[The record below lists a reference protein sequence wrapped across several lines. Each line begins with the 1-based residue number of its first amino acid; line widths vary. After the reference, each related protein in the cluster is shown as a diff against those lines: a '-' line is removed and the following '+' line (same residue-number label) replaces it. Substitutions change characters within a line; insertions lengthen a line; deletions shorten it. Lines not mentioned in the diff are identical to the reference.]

1 MSFVSIKGLT
11 AGYGKS
17 VVLRGI
23 DLDVDEGE
31 SLAVVGKNGA
41 GKSTLLN
48 SFFGGTTIKGGTI
61 EVGGQALEKLP
72 GYRAPKQGV
81 TISPQGR
88 LILSHLSVQENLM
101 LGGAAGRKGHWTLQR
116 VFDLFP
122 ILKERRDRT
131 GTALSGGQQQML
143 AVGRALLGNP
153 RVLLLDEPS
162 EGLSPVMVDGLVDT
176 FNKIRA
182 AGTGVLVVE
191 QHLNLVRRVTQR
203 FVVMAKGEIIDRGRT
218 EDIDGEQHRAALAF

>member
-1 MSFVSIKGLT
+1 MSFLKIRGFS

-17 VVLRGI
+17 VVLRNI

-31 SLAVVGKNGA
+31 SVAVVGKNGA

-48 SFFGGTTIKGGTI
+48 SFFGGTTIKGGSI
-61 EVGGQALEKLP
+61 ELGGVAIQSLP
-72 GYRAPKQGV
+72 AYSAPKFGA

-88 LILSHLSVQENLM
+88 LVLPHLTIQENL
-101 LGGAAGRKGHWTLQR
+101 LLGAASGRGGQWNLAS
-116 VFDLFP
+116 VYELFP
-122 ILKERRDRT
+122 VLKERRDNP

-143 AVGRALLGNP
+143 AVGRALMGNP

-162 EGLSPVMVDGLVDT
+162 EGLSPVLVDSLTET
-176 FNKIRA
+176 FNRIRET
-182 AGTGVLVVE
+182 GTGILLVE

-203 FVVMAKGEIIDRGRT
+203 FVVMSKGEIIDRGLT
-218 EDIDGEQHRAALAF
+218 ADIDTEQHQKALAF

>member
-1 MSFVSIKGLT
+1 MSFISIRGLT

-23 DLDVDEGE
+23 DLEVDEGE
-31 SLAVVGKNGA
+31 SVAVVGKNGA
-41 GKSTLLN
+41 GKSTLIN
-48 SFFGGTTIKGGTI
+48 SFFGGTTLNGGSIT
-61 EVGGQALEKLP
+61 VGGVAVEKLP
-72 GYRAPKQGV
+72 AYAAPKHGV
-81 TISPQGR
+81 SVSPQGR
-88 LILSHLSVQENLM
+88 LILPHLTVQENL
-101 LGGAAGRKGHWTLQR
+101 LLGAASGRKGHWTLQR
-116 VFDLFP
+116 IFELFP
-122 ILKERRDRT
+122 ILQERRHRM

-153 RVLLLDEPS
+153 KVILLDEPT
-162 EGLSPVMVDGLVDT
+162 EGLSPILVDELVAT

-191 QHLNLVRRVTQR
+191 QHLNLVRRTTQR

-218 EDIDGEQHRAALAF
+218 EDIDSEQHRAALAF

>member
-1 MSFVSIKGLT
+1 MSFLQIKGLS

-17 VVLRGI
+17 VVLRGV
-23 DLDVDEGE
+23 DLAVDEGE
-31 SLAVVGKNGA
+31 SIAVVGKNGA

-48 SFFGGTTIKGGTI
+48 SFFGGTTIRGGSI
-61 EVGGQALEKLP
+61 EVGGVALQGLP
-72 GYRAPKQGV
+72 GYMASKHGV

-88 LILSHLSVQENLM
+88 LILPHLTVQENLL
-101 LGGAAGRKGHWTLQR
+101 LGAAAGRAGHWTLAAIHAM
-116 VFDLFP
+116 FP
-122 ILKERRDRT
+122 ILDERRNRM
-131 GTALSGGQQQML
+131 GNELSGGQQQML

-162 EGLSPVMVDGLVDT
+162 EGLAPLLVDELAAT

-182 AGTGVLVVE
+182 AGTGILIVE
-191 QHLNLVRRVTQR
+191 QHLSLVRRITQR

-218 EDIDGEQHRAALAF
+218 EDIDSAQHRAALAF

>member
-1 MSFVSIKGLT
+1 MSFVVVRGLT

-23 DLDVDEGE
+23 DLEVDEGE
-31 SLAVVGKNGA
+31 SVAVVGKNGA

-48 SFFGGTTIKGGTI
+48 SFFGGTTIRAGSIRLGDVAI
-61 EVGGQALEKLP
+61 ERLP
-72 GYRAPKQGV
+72 AYAAPKHGV
-81 TISPQGR
+81 SISPQGR
-88 LILSHLSVQENLM
+88 LILPHLTVRENL
-101 LGGAAGRKGHWTLQR
+101 LLGAASGRRGHWTLAR
-116 VFDLFP
+116 VHELFP
-122 ILKERRDRT
+122 ILQERRDKL

-162 EGLSPVMVDGLVDT
+162 EGLSPILVDDLAAT
-176 FNKIRA
+176 FNRIRE
-182 AGTGVLVVE
+182 AGTGVLIVE
-191 QHLNLVRRVTQR
+191 QHLTLVRRTTQR

-218 EDIDGEQHRAALAF
+218 EDLDTPQHRAALAF

>member
-1 MSFVSIKGLT
+1 MSFIRIQGLT

-23 DLDVDEGE
+23 DLTVDQGE
-31 SLAVVGKNGA
+31 SVAVVGKNGA

-48 SFFGGTTIKGGTI
+48 SFFGGTHIKGGTI
-61 EVGGQALEKLP
+61 EVGGKALEKMAAYAAP
-72 GYRAPKQGV
+72 GQGV

-88 LILSHLSVQENLM
+88 LILPHLTVQENL
-101 LGGAAGRKGHWTLQR
+101 LLGAASRRPGPWTLAK
-116 VFDLFP
+116 VYELFP
-122 ILKERRDRT
+122 ILQERKDKM

-162 EGLSPVMVDGLVDT
+162 EGLSPLLVDGLADT

-182 AGTGVLVVE
+182 AGTGVLLVE

-203 FVVMAKGEIIDRGRT
+203 FVVMAKGEIIDRGLT
-218 EDIDGEQHRAALAF
+218 ENIDQPQHQAALAF

>member
-1 MSFVSIKGLT
+1 MSFISIQGLS

-31 SLAVVGKNGA
+31 SVAVVGKNGA

-48 SFFGGTTIKGGTI
+48 SFFGGSTIRSGSI
-61 EVGGQALEKLP
+61 RVGGVAVERLP
-72 GYRAPKQGV
+72 AYAAPQHGV
-81 TISPQGR
+81 SIAPQGR
-88 LILSHLSVQENLM
+88 LILPHLTVQENLM
-101 LGGAAGRKGHWTLQR
+101 LGAASGRKGHWTLAR
-116 VFDLFP
+116 IAELFP
-122 ILKERRDRT
+122 ILKERRDKF

-143 AVGRALLGNP
+143 AVGRALMGNP

-162 EGLSPVMVDGLVDT
+162 EGLSPLLIDGLVDT

-182 AGTGVLVVE
+182 AGTGILVVE
-191 QHLNLVRRVTQR
+191 QHLNLVRRTTQR
-203 FVVMAKGEIIDRGRT
+203 FVVMSKGAIIDRGMT
-218 EDIDGEQHRAALAF
+218 EEIDQPKHQAALAF

>member
-1 MSFVSIKGLT
+1 MSFISIKGLT

-23 DLDVDEGE
+23 DLEVDEGE
-31 SLAVVGKNGA
+31 SVAVVGKNGA

-48 SFFGGTTIKGGTI
+48 SFFGGTTLKGGSI
-61 EVGGQALEKLP
+61 AVGGVAIEKLP
-72 GYRAPKQGV
+72 AYAAPKHGV
-81 TISPQGR
+81 SISPQGR
-88 LILSHLSVQENLM
+88 LILPHLTVKENLQ
-101 LGGAAGRKGHWTLQR
+101 LGAAAGRKGQWTLER
-116 VFDLFP
+116 VYGLFP
-122 ILKERRDRT
+122 ILQERRDKM

-162 EGLSPVMVDGLVDT
+162 EGLSPILVDDLVTT
-176 FNKIRA
+176 FNKIRES
-182 AGTGVLVVE
+182 GTGILVVE
-191 QHLNLVRRVTQR
+191 QHLNLVRRTTQR

-218 EDIDGEQHRAALAF
+218 EDIDSEQHRAALAF

>member
-1 MSFVSIKGLT
+1 MSFLKIRGFS

-17 VVLRGI
+17 VVLRNI
-23 DLDVDEGE
+23 DLDVDQGE
-31 SLAVVGKNGA
+31 SVAVVGKNGA

-61 EVGGQALEKLP
+61 ELGGVAIQNLP
-72 GYRAPKQGV
+72 AYSAPKFGA

-88 LILSHLSVQENLM
+88 LVLPHLTIQENL
-101 LGGAAGRKGHWTLQR
+101 LIGAASGRGGQWNLAS
-116 VFDLFP
+116 VYELFP
-122 ILKERRDRT
+122 VLKERRDNP

-143 AVGRALLGNP
+143 AVGRALMGNP

-162 EGLSPVMVDGLVDT
+162 EGLSPVLVDSLTET
-176 FNKIRA
+176 FNRIRET
-182 AGTGVLVVE
+182 GTGILLVE

-203 FVVMAKGEIIDRGRT
+203 FVVMSKGEIIDRGLT
-218 EDIDGEQHRAALAF
+218 ADIDTEQHRKALAF